1 MPYFTELSIKGMYSK
16 VTVTALRGLD
26 GRGKFWTIWISYEEE
41 LSLKIKRKSS
51 NFKVKTYWILL
62 YLIKCQDYF

>member
-16 VTVTALRGLD
+16 VTVTAVLSFGLYE
-26 GRGKFWTIWISYEEE
+26 FPYEEE